1 MNLRRRREALIS
13 SAYWSGNASLP
24 FTYGPI
30 RTMLHSQKKIPKQDE
45 LDLPLNDSGLL
56 ARLPEKLLPAKGV
69 GLPALD
75 PWGVPP

>member
-1 MNLRRRREALIS
+1 MDLRRRREALIS
-13 SAYWSGNASLP
+13 SVYWSGNACLP

-30 RTMLHSQKKIPKQDE
+30 RTMLHSLRKVPQYDE

-56 ARLPEKLLPAKGV
+56 ARLPEKLLPARGV

-75 PWGVPP
+75 P